1 MSQRA
6 VVVAHI
12 LLIMALAVSGCAGLT
27 GQSGDQG
34 PIKIGALVP
43 LSGPSS
49 QGGESMR
56 NAFELAATQI
66 NDAGGVDGR
75 QIELIFEDTGGDPQK
90 GVTAAKKLIEQD
102 QVWGIAGLF
111 TSGVALAVAPV
122 AMEASVPLVVTVAA
136 APDITG
142 MVQEDPETNKYLF
155 RTGAHVLHFERN
167 TEPFITDIVGADNY
181 YYIAQDALWAQG
193 LGQVFE
199 SALGGKDV
207 NKLGDTF
214 VQRGTEEFASSIADI
229 QEQDPDVV
237 IAALVSAEGVPFAKQ
252 YHDAQ
257 VPAPFVATAGVLTFE
272 ENVKGMGDKSD
283 YVNFFAWSWDL
294 PITEKT
300 QDFYAS
306 YREQYGTAP
315 SGYEDVRTFDG
326 LGVMIEALRQAGNT
340 DPDAW
345 ADAMQN
351 ISYTGVAGTYEFDE
365 SHQAK
370 WGEGLLTGVL
380 GQWRDGEAVIF
391 WPEDVAN
398 GEFERAP
405 WWK

>member
-1 MSQRA
+1 MSRR
-6 VVVAHI
+6 VVVVLHI
-12 LLIMALAVSGCAGLT
+12 LLIAALAVSGCAGLT
-27 GQSGDQG
+27 GQAPEEG

-56 NAFELAATQI
+56 NAFEMAAMQI
-66 NDAGGVDGR
+66 NEAGGVDGR
-75 QIELIFEDTGGDPQK
+75 QIELIFEDTGGDPES
-90 GVTAAKKLIEQD
+90 GVTAARKLIEQD

-122 AMEASVPLVVTVAA
+122 AMEANIPMVVTVAA

-167 TEPFITDIVGADNY
+167 TEPFVTDIVGADNY

-199 SALGGKDV
+199 SALGEKGVSKV
-207 NKLGDTF
+207 GDTF
-214 VQRGTEEFASSIADI
+214 VQRGTEEFASPIADI
-229 QEQDPDVV
+229 QSQNPDVV

-252 YHDAQ
+252 YYDTQ

-272 ENVKGMGDKSD
+272 ENVKGMGEKSD

-300 QDFYAS
+300 EDFYS
-306 YREQYGTAP
+306 KYREQYGTAP

-326 LGVMIEALRQAGNT
+326 LGVMVEAIREAGTT

-345 ADAMQN
+345 VEAMEN
-351 ISYTGVAGTYEFDE
+351 ISYTGVAGIYEFDE
-365 SHQAK
+365 SHQAM

-405 WWK
+405 WWD